1 MSEKD
6 KQLIAKANSLN
17 CIDWSLI
24 EGLIEQAE
32 TEEAKERLRTIRN
45 DKYHLEEYKCG
56 LG

>member
-24 EGLIEQAE
+24 DGLIEQAE
-32 TEEAKERLRTIRN
+32 TEEAKEKLRTIRN
-45 DKYHLEEYKCG
+45 YKYHLEEFKAG
-56 LG
+56 IL